1 MAECTLSLPFH
12 AENSCRFRWG
22 RLLALLSFPLE
33 WSSLCLITNFC
44 ARSETSRTCR
54 IFKKLG
60 IAVQLSYNK
69 FTSQVN
75 RGWGVGLLQI
85 EYNNRAL
92 EKVCTDAQEAR
103 KKYGQKMAE
112 KIQQRIGEISAAPS
126 VETLVQ
132 FKIGRCHALGGNRNG
147 QYAMD
152 LVHPY
157 RLVFKKNGA
166 DIQIVKILEI
176 VDYH

>member
-1 MAECTLSLPFH
+1 MRCFTGLF
-12 AENSCRFRWG
+12 RFC
-22 RLLALLSFPLE
+22 FD
-33 WSSLCLITNFC
+33 IY
-44 ARSETSRTCR
+44 
-54 IFKKLG
+54 KKLD

-157 RLVFKKNGA
+157 RLVFKKNGT

>member
-1 MAECTLSLPFH
+1 M
-12 AENSCRFRWG
+12 
-22 RLLALLSFPLE
+22 
-33 WSSLCLITNFC
+33 
-44 ARSETSRTCR
+44 
-54 IFKKLG
+54 
-60 IAVQLSYNK
+60 
-69 FTSQVN
+69 
-75 RGWGVGLLQI
+75 LQI

-132 FKIGRCHALGGNRNG
+132 FKIGGCHALGGNRNG